1 VCGAPA
7 PPPYRVPQPEL
18 SPDLDLRPGEP
29 ARSSLPNWIIT
40 CPQCGAA
47 APDLAALGPQARAA
61 LDTDAYRD
69 PPGPPEALPFLRWAA
84 ICRAGGDLKQAAEA
98 TLQAAWATDDAA
110 DASAGAALRRQVAG
124 LWGEPADARTALRL
138 IDVLRRAGAF
148 DQAEARARALAE
160 AKPERD
166 VRLVV
171 DFQRVRIAAR
181 DTGRHLLSS
190 ALPGAARG
198 GRPPWDPPAAR

>member
-1 VCGAPA
+1 
-7 PPPYRVPQPEL
+7 VPEPEL

-29 ARSSLPNWIIT
+29 ARSSLPNWITI
-40 CPQCGAA
+40 CAQCGAA
-47 APDLAALGPQARAA
+47 APDLAAVGPEARAA

-84 ICRAGGDLKQAAEA
+84 ICKASGDLQHAAEA

-124 LWGEPADARTALRL
+124 LWGEPADTRTALRL
-138 IDVLRRAGAF
+138 VDVLRRAGAF
-148 DQAEARARALAE
+148 DQAEARARVLAE
-160 AKPERD
+160 AD
-166 VRLVV
+166 SDQSVRRVV
-171 DFQRVRIAAR
+171 DFQRARIAAR

-198 GRPPWDPPAAR
+198 GRPPWDPPSER